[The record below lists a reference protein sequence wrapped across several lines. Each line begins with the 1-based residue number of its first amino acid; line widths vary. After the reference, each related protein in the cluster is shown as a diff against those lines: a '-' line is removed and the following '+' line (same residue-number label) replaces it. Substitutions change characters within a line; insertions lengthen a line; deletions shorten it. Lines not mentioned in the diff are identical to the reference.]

1 MKIRNGDTPIQL
13 PDLIKSGDPITAKW
27 ANSIRSALQRLR
39 DRVPVASSIPRPL
52 KIMPPFWAT
61 LRQDSDNVLKLSMQ
75 DGYVVLRKN
84 RGSDAMTTILPTGIP
99 DDTTVVL
106 GDKFTLKIEEDTW
119 GEFTTASVVKTS
131 GAWPTS
137 TAPDLDATSAS
148 GGVRHI
154 RLCEITTIDDRPRV
168 RIWLTGHVDHFAP
181 TKIVNA
187 EASGSS
193 ILKGYADGKWTL
205 RQLTEGDGITITEGA
220 DGVEIAADDSSGW
233 WGTLTW
239 AHFANITDTTPYDL
253 LEAVVEKGKIISVAY
268 QGPGDPNPSDVPGDQ
283 TTPGNAQF
291 TSYAE

>member
-61 LRQDSDNVLKLSMQ
+61 LRQDSDDVLKLSMQ

-84 RGSDAMTTILPTGIP
+84 RGADAMVTILPTGIP
-99 DDTTVVL
+99 DDTTVAL

-119 GEFTTASVVKTS
+119 GEFTAASVIKTS

-154 RLCEITTIDDRPRV
+154 RLCEITTIDDQPDV

-220 DGVEIAADDSSGW
+220 DGIEIAAGESDGW
-233 WGTLTW
+233 WGTLSWLFYSGGDVDNLVLT
-239 AHFANITDTTPYDL
+239 
-253 LEAVVEKGKIISVAY
+253 LERGAVKTVSLNGV
-268 QGPGDPNPSDVPGDQ
+268 DVPGTQ
-283 TTPGNAQF
+283 GTPGD
-291 TSYAE
+291 AELEVEF

>member
-61 LRQDSDNVLKLSMQ
+61 LRQDSDDVLKLSMQ

-84 RGSDAMTTILPTGIP
+84 RGADAMVTILPTGIP
-99 DDTTVVL
+99 DDTTVVV

-119 GEFTTASVVKTS
+119 GEFTAASVVKTS
-131 GAWPTS
+131 GTWPTS
-137 TAPDLDATSAS
+137 TAPDLDAPSTS

-154 RLCEITTIDDRPRV
+154 RLCEIATIDGQPDV

-181 TKIVNA
+181 TKIENA
-187 EASGSS
+187 SASGAD
-193 ILKGYADGKWTL
+193 ILKGYADGKWTMK
-205 RQLTEGDGITITEGA
+205 QLTEGDGISITEGA
-220 DGVEIAADDSSGW
+220 DSVEIAVDPDGGW
-233 WGTLTW
+233 WGTLEW
-239 AHFANITDTTPYDL
+239 AHFTNITDTTPYDL
-253 LEAVVEKGKIISVAY
+253 LQAVVEAGRIVSVAY
-268 QGPGDPNPSDVPGDQ
+268 QGPSDANPVNVDGDQ
-283 TTPGNAQF
+283 TTPGFAQF
-291 TSYAE
+291 TSFAD